1 MFKRKFLPV
10 AVVTLVMLVVVAIP
24 IFAASG
30 NSWTDHFTI
39 FHWGNSRTSHGATGE
54 FKLDV
59 TTQLK
64 LDGDYMC
71 GGPSSTHKACPGSH
85 TATCLKV
92 TADSGPVAAT
102 EHVVT
107 GMGER
112 VLITTAQGRAILTP
126 VDAISERSRTAGG
139 VKLIDVADGDQVV
152 SVII

>member
-92 TADSGPVAAT
+92 TADSGDWWAYGTHKVYTWPGLVFVW
-102 EHVVT
+102 E
-107 GMGER
+107 GESSG
-112 VLITTAQGRAILTP
+112 Q
-126 VDAISERSRTAGG
+126 
-139 VKLIDVADGDQVV
+139 
-152 SVII
+152 